1 MVTLSAKGVQQ
12 SLEDAG
18 VDMKA
23 GEGHLISSR
32 EVEWMSLE
40 GQRHHLTADNIIIA
54 WGSEPLL
61 PHGFQTSQ
69 RILTSEG
76 FLMFEALP

>member
-1 MVTLSAKGVQQ
+1 MVTISAKGVAQ

-18 VDMKA
+18 VGLKA

-32 EVEWMSLE
+32 EVEWISLE
-40 GQRHHLTADNIIIA
+40 GERNQLTANNIIIA

-61 PHGFQTSQ
+61 PRSFPDI
-69 RILTSEG
+69 R
-76 FLMFEALP
+76 